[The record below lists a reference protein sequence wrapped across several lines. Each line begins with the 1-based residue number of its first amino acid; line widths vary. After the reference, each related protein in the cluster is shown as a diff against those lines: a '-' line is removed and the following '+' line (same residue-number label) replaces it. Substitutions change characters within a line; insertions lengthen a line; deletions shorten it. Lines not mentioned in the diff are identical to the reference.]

1 MGLRFV
7 RRRRLSDGRIEVFTP
22 KLVNGCFVLADRA
35 VDPQHNKA
43 VNEFYVRDPSAVAAR
58 LRRGGVSMRMVGD
71 GPAASLISAARIE
84 IEEDGG
90 ASEQIVPGRDR
101 DGDPFVGFTEWGE
114 AADEEAWR
122 DL

>member
-1 MGLRFV
+1 MTVRFV
-7 RRRRLSDGRIEVFTP
+7 RRRRLPDGRVELFTP
-22 KLVNGCFVLADRA
+22 KLVDGYFVLADRA
-35 VDPQHNKA
+35 VDAQHNKA
-43 VNEFYVRDPSAVAAR
+43 ANEFYVRDPSAVAAR

-84 IEEDGG
+84 IVDDEAPRSD
-90 ASEQIVPGRDR
+90 P
-101 DGDPFVGFTEWGE
+101 DGDPFACFTEWSE

>member
-7 RRRRLSDGRIEVFTP
+7 RRRRRPDGRVEVFVP

-35 VDPQHNKA
+35 VDSQHNKA
-43 VNEFYVRDPSAVAAR
+43 VNEFYVRDPVAVAAR

-71 GPAASLISAARIE
+71 GPAASLISASRIE
-84 IEEDGG
+84 IEED
-90 ASEQIVPGRDR
+90 APKRDP
-101 DGDPFVGFTEWGE
+101 DGDPFASFTEWGE

>member
-7 RRRRLSDGRIEVFTP
+7 RRRRRPDGRIELFVP
-22 KLVNGCFVLADRA
+22 KLVNGLYVLADRA

-43 VNEFYVRDPSAVAAR
+43 LNEFYVREPAAVAAR

-71 GPAASLISAARIE
+71 GAAASLISAARIE
-84 IEEDGG
+84 IEEDGP
-90 ASEQIVPGRDR
+90 VPPRDA
-101 DGDPFVGFTEWGE
+101 DGDPFAAFSEWSE
-114 AADEEAWR
+114 AADEDAWA

>member
-7 RRRRLSDGRIEVFTP
+7 RRRRLPNGRVEVFTP
-22 KLVNGCFVLADRA
+22 KLVNGCFVLADRL
-35 VDPQHNKA
+35 VDAQHNKA
-43 VNEFYVRDPSAVAAR
+43 CNEFYVRDPAAVAAR

-71 GPAASLISAARIE
+71 GPAASLISSARIE
-84 IEEDGG
+84 IEENR
-90 ASEQIVPGRDR
+90 VPPPARDP
-101 DGDPFVGFTEWGE
+101 DGDPFSSFTEWGE